1 MECILVA
8 IWKKNPLEE
17 YDNKLGKI
25 QQEKLQIKKRL
36 EELETLET
44 NTLENRKDAGLRMYM
59 KVEKREK
66 LFLEAEKLG
75 YSHEII
81 ENLRNQTEDWNQDNI
96 TNEVLDEIENLNVYI
111 KKQAPHKR
119 NPLYLLGGI
128 TNIAGGSENDD

>member
-1 MECILVA
+1 VA

-17 YDNKLGKI
+17 YDNQLGKI

-36 EELETLET
+36 EELEILET

-66 LFLEAEKLG
+66 LFLEAEELG

-119 NPLYLLGGI
+119 NPLYLLGSI

>member
-1 MECILVA
+1 MA

-36 EELETLET
+36 EELEILET

-66 LFLEAEKLG
+66 LFLEAEELG

-111 KKQAPHKR
+111 KNKLHTKETHCI
-119 NPLYLLGGI
+119 YWGV
-128 TNIAGGSENDD
+128 

>member
-1 MECILVA
+1 MA

>member
-1 MECILVA
+1 MECIFVA

-17 YDNKLGKI
+17 YDNQLGKI

-36 EELETLET
+36 EELDILET

-66 LFLEAEKLG
+66 LFLEAEELG

-81 ENLRNQTEDWNQDNI
+81 ESLRNQTEDWNQDNI
-96 TNEVLDEIENLNVYI
+96 TNELLDEIENLNVYI

>member
-1 MECILVA
+1 MA

-36 EELETLET
+36 EELEILET

-66 LFLEAEKLG
+66 LFWKQKNLG
-75 YSHEII
+75 IHM
-81 ENLRNQTEDWNQDNI
+81 
-96 TNEVLDEIENLNVYI
+96 
-111 KKQAPHKR
+111 K
-119 NPLYLLGGI
+119 
-128 TNIAGGSENDD
+128 

>member
-1 MECILVA
+1 MA

-36 EELETLET
+36 EELEILET

-66 LFLEAEKLG
+66 LFLEAEELG

-111 KKQAPHKR
+111 KKTSSTQKKPIVFIEGY
-119 NPLYLLGGI
+119 N
-128 TNIAGGSENDD
+128 